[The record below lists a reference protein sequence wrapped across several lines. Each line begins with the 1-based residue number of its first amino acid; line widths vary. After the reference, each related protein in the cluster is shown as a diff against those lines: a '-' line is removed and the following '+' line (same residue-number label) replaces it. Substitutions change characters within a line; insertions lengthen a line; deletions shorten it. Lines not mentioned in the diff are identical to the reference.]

1 MAERIFERFEH
12 SSLHVEVSQ
21 IIIHKTDQP
30 DVVVHFFD
38 ADGLTSE
45 NRAEV
50 DFFLARADAAAAGD
64 HDGFVMEGIN
74 APKPRPKS
82 RVLGAYFADGNL

>member
-1 MAERIFERFEH
+1 
-12 SSLHVEVSQ
+12 
-21 IIIHKTDQP
+21 
-30 DVVVHFFD
+30 
-38 ADGLTSE
+38 LTSE